1 MLFLFIFLHLLCF
14 LRTGTLIRVRIP
26 NKDPDPEG
34 KWIRIQQENQDI
46 FSKSFIKLIHSF
58 IHFPTI
64 YFDFLQVPYL
74 QFYKHFIY
82 CCSYKTTCY
91 VKYLGIFFSAGTKT
105 DIWN

>member
-34 KWIRIQQENQDI
+34 KWIRIQQENQYI

-58 IHFPTI
+58 IHSFSNYLFRFSTGTL
-64 YFDFLQVPYL
+64 FTVLQAFYL
-74 QFYKHFIY
+74 
-82 CCSYKTTCY
+82 
-91 VKYLGIFFSAGTKT
+91 LL
-105 DIWN
+105 